1 MKQIVKEHLRN
12 RLNILLESKATEAQ
26 AMNILKKSGI
36 ESPENILSNLIKIDK
51 SKNQVNLPAM
61 AYLKSKGNAEEND
74 LELIFNKYIELV
86 DKKRVKPIQTTKKGL
101 VIGNKVFTDFL
112 RFAEFIDGE
121 VGKYSLGKPKS
132 VSVEDEFEAED
143 KPIWSG
149 NNIDIYDGN
158 DVGKCIRYTGG
169 QLTGKSYGFCIGQPG
184 NTMFQSYRDSKVSTF
199 YFIVDRNKFKK
210 EENGGVNLDDPL
222 HVVVLDNT
230 KYGVE
235 LTDGNNT
242 TGNIAEFGS
251 DSEGY
256 LNYLKSKGVP
266 VDKLV
271 NKPKTPEE
279 EEEQKLLGRPNDDLA
294 WFKKLS
300 YDYKSKYIG
309 RGHSLTD
316 AQFDYLLG
324 SE

>member
-26 AMNILKKSGI
+26 AINILKKSGI

-61 AYLKSKGNAEEND
+61 AYLISKGNAEIND
-74 LELIFNKYIELV
+74 LESVFNEYIELV
-86 DKKRVKPIQTTKKGL
+86 NKKRVKPLQTTKKGL
-101 VIGNKVFTDFL
+101 VIGNKVFTDFI
-112 RFAEFIDGE
+112 RFAEFIHGE
-121 VGKYSLGKPKS
+121 TSKHSEKPKS
-132 VSVEDEFEAED
+132 ASVEDEFEAED

-158 DVGKCIRYTGG
+158 DVGKCIKYTGG
-169 QLTGKSYGFCIGQPG
+169 QLTGRSYGFCIGQPG
-184 NTMFQSYRDSKVSTF
+184 NTMFQSYRDSKISTF

-235 LTDGNNT
+235 LTDANNT

-279 EEEQKLLGRPNDDLA
+279 EEEQKVLGRPHGDLE

-309 RGHSLTD
+309 RGHILTD